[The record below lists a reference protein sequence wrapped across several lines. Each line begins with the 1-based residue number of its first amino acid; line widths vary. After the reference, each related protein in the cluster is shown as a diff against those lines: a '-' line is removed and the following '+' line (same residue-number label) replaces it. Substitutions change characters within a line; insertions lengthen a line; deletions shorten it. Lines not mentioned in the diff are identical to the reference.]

1 MSHIV
6 NYQDVGL
13 KDTPCDLVDKV
24 LRYVNLYDSAA
35 KIYLCAPHMDLAE
48 RIAGDGQCLAGVDTL
63 ALVLPS
69 EWANG
74 TINAQAEKVAKIAK
88 ERGKR
93 VLLVGI
99 ERKRLSPQV
108 SAMADWLIY

>member
-13 KDTPCDLVDKV
+13 KCTPCDLVDKV
-24 LRYVNLYDSAA
+24 LRYVDLYDAKA
-35 KIYLCAPHMDLAE
+35 KIYLVGSHMDLAE
-48 RIAGDGQCLAGVDTL
+48 RIARDGQCLVGADTV
-63 ALVLPS
+63 ALILPP

-74 TINAQAEKVAKIAK
+74 TINAQAEKVGAIAK

>member
-6 NYQDVGL
+6 NHQDVGL
-13 KDTPCDLVDKV
+13 KSTPCDMVDKV
-24 LRYVNLYDSAA
+24 MRYVDLYDEKA
-35 KIYLCAPHMDLAE
+35 KIYLCASHMDLAE
-48 RIAGDGQCLAGVDTL
+48 RIAQDAQTLAGVDTL
-63 ALVLPS
+63 ALIMPP

-74 TINAQAEKVAKIAK
+74 TINSHAEKLAAIAK

-99 ERKRLSPQV
+99 ARKRLSPQV
-108 SAMADWLIY
+108 SAMADWIIY

>member
-13 KDTPCDLVDKV
+13 KSTPCDLVAKV
-24 LRYVNLYDSAA
+24 LRYVDLYDSAA
-35 KIYLCAPHMDLAE
+35 KIYLCASHMDLAE
-48 RIAGDGQCLAGVDTL
+48 RVERDPQTMTGVDTV
-63 ALVLPS
+63 ALILPP

-74 TINAQAEKVAKIAK
+74 TINAQAEKVASIAK

-99 ERKRLSPQV
+99 DRKRLSPQV

>member
-13 KDTPCDLVDKV
+13 KSTPCDLVDKV
-24 LRYVNLYDSAA
+24 LRYVDLYDAKA
-35 KIYLCAPHMDLAE
+35 KIYLAGSHMDLAE
-48 RIAGDGQCLAGVDTL
+48 RIAGDGQCLAGVDTV
-63 ALVLPS
+63 ALILPAK
-69 EWANG
+69 WANG
-74 TINAQAEKVAKIAK
+74 TINFQAEKVAKIAK

-99 ERKRLSPQV
+99 ERKRLSPKV